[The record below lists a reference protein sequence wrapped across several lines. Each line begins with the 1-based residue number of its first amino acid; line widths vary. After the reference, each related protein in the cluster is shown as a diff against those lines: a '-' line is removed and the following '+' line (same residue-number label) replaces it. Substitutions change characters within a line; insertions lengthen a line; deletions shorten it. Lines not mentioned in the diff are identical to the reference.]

1 MKNSI
6 NTRVRFQK
14 PFHFLN
20 NAKGKPSLMLR
31 QVFQNFQPQDF
42 RDELSLWQRAALSND
57 QSAYDEATAREDLID
72 MTGALQKLMECWHIL
87 YTKKFFK
94 KNKPESKLERL
105 QRKVLQQSRIVYSLT
120 KEEQSHPGMLL
131 HRFCKRFDRSYVEIE
146 LLDMLDAVITY
157 EGAVK
162 IYKGNLVLFYEHLLY
177 LVRLSYKANK
187 AKLQLSK

>member
-6 NTRVRFQK
+6 NARVRFQK

-162 IYKGNLVLFYEHLLY
+162 IYKANLVLFYEHLLY